1 MLSECPAKAGLGI
14 ASVGRYEAPKLLTG
28 TPTREKKLTTLAQA
42 ADGTKMGPLLSAADS
57 HADHLVGLATCN
69 NAEKVGDTIVA
80 NEVEYKM
87 FQATGW
93 KFTSSDGVSPVVLTC
108 GEGNAHIVHQRN
120 DFCHSRMTQSV
131 IVEKPCGTKEIYVK
145 GSFET
150 VAAFCK
156 PESLPADYASVAQRH
171 ALAGCYVLAL
181 AKRVLGTQ
189 VRRIVFLLRADKCS
203 RGLRGRRRAAT
214 HRNGTLTEITS
225 TSITSKFSLSPRQRS
240 PLNMPMDRDDMERD
254 LTFQG
259 LIIFRNELRDDSAA
273 TIAKLK
279 VRVGGCLRL
288 FNSAFSAGVATVRR
302 MTLTVTK

>member
-1 MLSECPAKAGLGI
+1 MIIERTVLSNAQLHEGNRGVLRFFDLERHPRAPGVKGAPLWSPLPTTTRGASGDTKIRVALVHLRPPQTIAHGVLSEGPAKAGLGI

-69 NAEKVGDTIVA
+69 NAEKVGDMIVA

-108 GEGNAHIVHQRN
+108 GEGRAHVVHQRN

-131 IVEKPCGTKEIYVK
+131 IVEKPCGVKEIYVK

-156 PESLPADYASVAQRH
+156 QETLPADYARVAQRH

-189 VRRIVFLLRADKCS
+189 VRRIVFCYVRTNARADCEADAA
-203 RGLRGRRRAAT
+203 LRRIETA
-214 HRNGTLTEITS
+214 
-225 TSITSKFSLSPRQRS
+225 RS
-240 PLNMPMDRDDMERD
+240 PKSPQL
-254 LTFQG
+254 Q
-259 LIIFRNELRDDSAA
+259 
-273 TIAKLK
+273 
-279 VRVGGCLRL
+279 
-288 FNSAFSAGVATVRR
+288 
-302 MTLTVTK
+302 

>member
-1 MLSECPAKAGLGI
+1 MNWKRRRAKFAHLTCPPHPHL
-14 ASVGRYEAPKLLTG
+14 R
-28 TPTREKKLTTLAQA
+28 KKNQLNSTQA
-42 ADGTKMGPLLSAADS
+42 ADGTKMDPLRSAEDS
-57 HADHLVGLATCN
+57 HSDHLVGLATCN

-181 AKRVLGTQ
+181 AKRVLGAQ
-189 VRRIVFLLRADKCS
+189 VRRIPLLVFFRNYLRQK
-203 RGLRGRRRAAT
+203 RAQRCCAT
-214 HRNGTLTEITS
+214 HRNSKLTQTHQDHS
-225 TSITSKFSLSPRQRS
+225 TSEK
-240 PLNMPMDRDDMERD
+240 
-254 LTFQG
+254 TF
-259 LIIFRNELRDDSAA
+259 
-273 TIAKLK
+273 
-279 VRVGGCLRL
+279 
-288 FNSAFSAGVATVRR
+288 FNSLGDAARHADGPRR
-302 MTLTVTK
+302 HGARPDVPGAYRLPQ